1 MDSRLS
7 LIEET
12 FVKPYILDITGL
24 HVSVADKE
32 IIKGVDLR
40 IKQGEVHVLFG
51 PNGSGKSTLL
61 GAIMQLPGYSVTE
74 GSIRIH
80 GTDTHALTTDAI
92 ANLGVGISFQHP
104 PKIPGIT
111 LKRFLQAI
119 NRSSDLAIE
128 VMELDLEAFIER
140 DINVGF
146 SGGELKRAEI
156 LKLYAQN
163 PDLILIDEPESGVDI
178 ENIAVISRAIN
189 KILQINTLNE
199 KSALII
205 THTGHILNYIEGD
218 VGHIFIDGKIVY
230 TGEPAEIMETI
241 KKRGFKESVLFL
253 EEEKERKWDQT
264 HWIQGLWKRLKTLPL
279 VRQATNQPPF

>member
-1 MDSRLS
+1 M
-7 LIEET
+7 ET
-12 FVKPYILDITGL
+12 HILDIAGL

-32 IIKGVDLR
+32 IIKGIDLT
-40 IKQGEVHVLFG
+40 IKKGEVHLLFG

-61 GAIMQLPGYSVTE
+61 SAIMQLPGYTVTA
-74 GSIRIH
+74 GNIRID
-80 GTDTHALTTDAI
+80 GTDTKSLTTDAV

-119 NRSSDLAIE
+119 NRSTDLAQE
-128 VMELDLEAFIER
+128 VIELDLEAFIER

-178 ENIAVISRAIN
+178 ENIAVISKAIN
-189 KILQINTLNE
+189 KILRINTLNK

-205 THTGHILNYIEGD
+205 THTGHILNAIEGD

-230 TGEPAEIMETI
+230 TGDPATIMESI
-241 KKRGFKESVLFL
+241 KKRGYKESVVFL
-253 EEEKERKWDQT
+253 QAEKEREWDEK